1 MSELTWS
8 SGDHRTSR
16 EPVAYVGKNVV
27 VGNPLAMS
35 GIQSYRNLGPL
46 LLGIHPNY
54 SRTCSLS
61 LSLSL
66 SSSIPCVMRMSR
78 SDHHGSADQLKNPT
92 QIKVCARKSHP
103 DRKKE
108 KNKQLTAP
116 NTAMIND
123 YLRPKTG
130 PHKVFFTLASCSHVR
145 CPMCRRNHCSL
156 LPLHFFPPPPLCPL
170 PNGRILAW
178 GRCDMYILVALVI
191 VERSGNAVY
200 ADTAFCAS
208 FACRAA
214 RSA

>member
-1 MSELTWS
+1 MVGHEIAPNGLPKTLTNEASETFSIIIRLTRVPMSELTWS

-156 LPLHFFPPPPLCPL
+156 LPLHFFPPAPPF
-170 PNGRILAW
+170 
-178 GRCDMYILVALVI
+178 ALYQMG
-191 VERSGNAVY
+191 EY
-200 ADTAFCAS
+200 
-208 FACRAA
+208 
-214 RSA
+214 